1 MEMISSLFA
10 LENSLSE
17 QMYTLLK
24 VKSNFYNLA
33 LLKFISK
40 ELTVFKEKKNIIG
53 IFEFGKKISELL
65 KKENAPYI
73 YERLGNRYNHYL
85 LDEFQDTSR
94 LQWVNLIPLV
104 HESISNNYENL
115 IVGDPKQAIYRF
127 RNGLVEQFVQ
137 LPEMY
142 NPDGDANFTQISAY
156 CKQMGRKIP
165 LEANYRS
172 RKKIVEV
179 NNAFFNRLLGELPDH
194 FEGYSEDV
202 RQTPRGDD
210 GGFVSIELLGKMK
223 AEELKEREHAFLLEK
238 VQRCVDDGFDLGD
251 ICVDRKS

>member
-104 HESISNNYENL
+104 HESFSNNFENL

-127 RNGLVEQFVQ
+127 RNGLVEQFVK
-137 LPEMY
+137 LPEIY
-142 NPDGDANFTQISAY
+142 NPENDPNFTQLSNY
-156 CKQMGRKIP
+156 FLQMGKKVP
-165 LEANYRS
+165 LEDNYRS
-172 RKKIVEV
+172 KKNIVEF
-179 NNAFFNRLLGELPDH
+179 NNTFFKR
-194 FEGYSEDV
+194 
-202 RQTPRGDD
+202 
-210 GGFVSIELLGKMK
+210 M
-223 AEELKEREHAFLLEK
+223 
-238 VQRCVDDGFDLGD
+238 
-251 ICVDRKS
+251 